1 MSTTMTPQAHVAA
14 LHALHLSVGIESNK
28 LAGVLSTVKVP
39 DDDAA
44 KASLQGVLKGALRPP
59 ESWSSLEKGE
69 ELKMC
74 LNGILE
80 SDEATRL
87 LVEVL
92 QAAATADMAAQVEA
106 TKVKAMATIGG
117 VAAKLNDHKD
127 TLEVLHKEAPALI
140 ASANMAK
147 NRALKVTGAS
157 GMSQPEV
164 LQKWEDSHD
173 KILKL
178 HSQLVTAKDKHTEYV
193 EKLGLSYEMPDGT
206 TFTFSGSD
214 AEQAAARKAMR
225 EDAKDQ
231 KNLQEVKQVAIY
243 SAHGIDG
250 NVVASAKD
258 EHKHFEVPKHL
269 KTGDYEKLKRDYT
282 AWSTDPC
289 VIKAYDLLMHELDY
303 MFNAVDPIKAMHLL
317 PPSLLEGFTPKPGVT
332 VSDEF
337 QAERDLQN
345 KALYDELYDGSTK
358 EIRDWLSQ
366 IHSVG
371 QDGAFKVEIE
381 PGDGVRYM
389 YCLLSEHV
397 KFTAADQTTHMTAL
411 MNMSGLFAPGTQST
425 LKSVERARTLLREA
439 KKVGVMPTY
448 DMCGRMAIKAM
459 EQIDGVRDK
468 LRTNQLLEPEVLSI
482 KTFDQLDCT
491 KILQTALSITHGVIE
506 DRIKL
511 ADAQHKGTRRAK
523 EAGAEI
529 TSMKAELKGKRAAM
543 EAKRKRTELIEEVA
557 QEYELDPD
565 QIQNIKA
572 NVGQLQGFDQHKHKK
587 QVQLIEARALTL
599 ANGQTLS
606 EPLLKANLEKLQGNK
621 RPRDDRG
628 KGGRRGIK
636 GGRETPVQKPGARKC
651 FIKGCDEDAPINPAN
666 GKAFAL
672 CKGCNAKAKE
682 GRKLIKKDGTEW
694 RQKVA
699 ARVVDIAEDPA
710 GDDGMVSIKV
720 GKEQHQIHAHT
731 LEILRQ
737 ANEEGLDVTEGN
749 VKTDW
754 KDNLRAVLGR

>member
-1 MSTTMTPQAHVAA
+1 
-14 LHALHLSVGIESNK
+14 
-28 LAGVLSTVKVP
+28 
-39 DDDAA
+39 
-44 KASLQGVLKGALRPP
+44 
-59 ESWSSLEKGE
+59 
-69 ELKMC
+69 
-74 LNGILE
+74 
-80 SDEATRL
+80 
-87 LVEVL
+87 
-92 QAAATADMAAQVEA
+92 
-106 TKVKAMATIGG
+106 
-117 VAAKLNDHKD
+117 
-127 TLEVLHKEAPALI
+127 
-140 ASANMAK
+140 
-147 NRALKVTGAS
+147 
-157 GMSQPEV
+157 
-164 LQKWEDSHD
+164 
-173 KILKL
+173 
-178 HSQLVTAKDKHTEYV
+178 
-193 EKLGLSYEMPDGT
+193 
-206 TFTFSGSD
+206 
-214 AEQAAARKAMR
+214 
-225 EDAKDQ
+225 
-231 KNLQEVKQVAIY
+231 
-243 SAHGIDG
+243 
-250 NVVASAKD
+250 
-258 EHKHFEVPKHL
+258 
-269 KTGDYEKLKRDYT
+269 
-282 AWSTDPC
+282 
-289 VIKAYDLLMHELDY
+289 

-317 PPSLLEGFTPKPGVT
+317 PPSLLEGYQQKPGVA

-337 QAERDLQN
+337 KAERDLQN
-345 KALYDELYDGSTK
+345 KALYEELYDGSTK

-397 KFTAADQTTHMTAL
+397 KFTAADQTTHMTTL

-468 LRTNQLLEPEVLSI
+468 LRTNQLLEPEVLSL

-511 ADAQHKGTRRAK
+511 ADAQHKGTRKAK

-529 TSMKAELKGKRAAM
+529 TSMKAELKEKRGSM
-543 EAKRKRTELIEEVA
+543 DAKRKRAELIEEVA
-557 QEYELDPD
+557 QEYELDPA
-565 QIQNIKA
+565 QVQKIKA
-572 NVGQLQGFDQHKHKK
+572 NVGQLQGFDQKKHKK

-621 RPRDDRG
+621 RTRDDRG
-628 KGGRRGIK
+628 KGGYRGSK
-636 GGRETPVQKPGARKC
+636 GGRGRPDHKSGSRKC

-682 GRKLIKKDGTEW
+682 GKKLIKKDGTEW

-699 ARVVDIAEDPA
+699 ARVAGMAEDPE

-720 GKEQHQIHAHT
+720 GKEHHQIHAHT

-754 KDNLRAVLGR
+754 KDNLRAVLQR

>member
-14 LHALHLSVGIESNK
+14 LNALQLSIRMQANQ

-39 DDDAA
+39 DDEAA
-44 KASLQGVLKGALRPP
+44 KASLQGVLKSALRPP
-59 ESWSSLEKGE
+59 GAWSNLVDGAELEE
-69 ELKMC
+69 HLDAV
-74 LNGILE
+74 LE
-80 SDEATRL
+80 SDEATKL

-92 QAAATADMAAQVEA
+92 QAAVTADMKSQVEA
-106 TKVKAMATIGG
+106 TKVKAIAAVGE
-117 VAAKLNDHKD
+117 VVAKLNEHSD
-127 TLEVLHKEAPALI
+127 TLGVLHKEAPALI

-157 GMSQPEV
+157 GLSQPEV
-164 LQKWEDSHD
+164 LQKWEDSHE

-178 HSQLVTAKDKHTEYV
+178 HSQLVTAKEKHTEYV
-193 EKLGLSYEMPDGT
+193 EKLGLSYEMPDGS
-206 TFTFSGSD
+206 TFKFSGTD
-214 AEQAAARKAMR
+214 TEQAAARKAMR

-250 NVVASAKD
+250 NVVAAAKD

-282 AWSTDPC
+282 AWSTDPS

-303 MFNAVDPIKAMHLL
+303 MFNAVDPVKAMHLL
-317 PPSLLEGFTPKPGVT
+317 PPSLLDGYQQKPGVT

-337 QAERDLQN
+337 KAERVLQN
-345 KALYDELYDGSTK
+345 KALYEELYDGSTK

-389 YCLLSEHV
+389 YCLLSEHM
-397 KFTAADQTTHMTAL
+397 KFTAADQTTHMTTL

-468 LRTNQLLEPEVLSI
+468 LRNNQLLEPEVLSL

-511 ADAQHKGTRRAK
+511 ADAQHKGTRKAK

-529 TSMKAELKGKRAAM
+529 TSMKAELKEKRGSM
-543 EAKRKRTELIEEVA
+543 DAKRKRAELIEEVA
-557 QEYELDPD
+557 QEYELDPA
-565 QIQNIKA
+565 QVQKIKA
-572 NVGQLQGFDQHKHKK
+572 NVGQLQGFDQKKHKK
-587 QVQLIEARALTL
+587 QVQLIEARCRRALSRRRWW
-599 ANGQTLS
+599 A
-606 EPLLKANLEKLQGNK
+606 
-621 RPRDDRG
+621 RG
-628 KGGRRGIK
+628 
-636 GGRETPVQKPGARKC
+636 
-651 FIKGCDEDAPINPAN
+651 
-666 GKAFAL
+666 
-672 CKGCNAKAKE
+672 
-682 GRKLIKKDGTEW
+682 
-694 RQKVA
+694 
-699 ARVVDIAEDPA
+699 
-710 GDDGMVSIKV
+710 
-720 GKEQHQIHAHT
+720 
-731 LEILRQ
+731 
-737 ANEEGLDVTEGN
+737 
-749 VKTDW
+749 
-754 KDNLRAVLGR
+754 

>member
-1 MSTTMTPQAHVAA
+1 MTHQAHVAA
-14 LHALHLSVGIESNK
+14 LNALQLSIRMQANQLE
-28 LAGVLSTVKVP
+28 GVLSTVKVP
-39 DDDAA
+39 DDEAA
-44 KASLQGVLKGALRPP
+44 KASLQGVLKSTLRPP
-59 ESWSSLEKGE
+59 GAWSNLVDGAELEE
-69 ELKMC
+69 HLDAV
-74 LNGILE
+74 LE
-80 SDEATRL
+80 NDEATRL

-92 QAAATADMAAQVEA
+92 QAAVTADMKSQVEA
-106 TKVKAMATIGG
+106 TKVKAIAAVGE
-117 VAAKLNDHKD
+117 VVAKLNEHSD
-127 TLEVLHKEAPALI
+127 TLGVLHKEAPALI

-157 GMSQPEV
+157 GLSQPEV
-164 LQKWEDSHD
+164 LQKWEDSHE

-178 HSQLVTAKDKHTEYV
+178 HSQLVTAKEKHTEYV
-193 EKLGLSYEMPDGT
+193 EKLGLSYEMPDGS
-206 TFTFSGSD
+206 TFKFSGTD
-214 AEQAAARKAMR
+214 TEQAAARKAMR

-250 NVVASAKD
+250 NVVAAAKD

-282 AWSTDPC
+282 AWSTDPS

-317 PPSLLEGFTPKPGVT
+317 PPSLLDGYQPKPGVT

-337 QAERDLQN
+337 KAERVLQN
-345 KALYDELYDGSTK
+345 KALYEELYDGSTK

-397 KFTAADQTTHMTAL
+397 KFTAADQTTHMTTL

-468 LRTNQLLEPEVLSI
+468 LRTNQLLEPEVLSL

-511 ADAQHKGTRRAK
+511 ADAQHKGTRKAK

-529 TSMKAELKGKRAAM
+529 TSMKAELKEKRGSM
-543 EAKRKRTELIEEVA
+543 DAKRKRAELIEEVA
-557 QEYELDPD
+557 QEYELDPA
-565 QIQNIKA
+565 QVQKIKA
-572 NVGQLQGFDQHKHKK
+572 NVGQLQGFDQKKHKK

-621 RPRDDRG
+621 RTRDDRG
-628 KGGRRGIK
+628 KGGYRGSK
-636 GGRETPVQKPGARKC
+636 GGRGRPEHKSGARKC

-682 GRKLIKKDGTEW
+682 GKKLIKKDGTEW

-699 ARVVDIAEDPA
+699 ARVADMAEDPE
-710 GDDGMVSIKV
+710 GDNGMVSIKV
-720 GKEQHQIHAHT
+720 GKEHHQIHAHT

-754 KDNLRAVLGR
+754 KDNLRAVLQR

>member
-1 MSTTMTPQAHVAA
+1 MTPQAHVAA

-59 ESWSSLEKGE
+59 EAWSNLENGAELE
-69 ELKMC
+69 EH
-74 LNGILE
+74 LNDILE

-206 TFTFSGSD
+206 TFTFSGTD

-303 MFNAVDPIKAMHLL
+303 MFNAVDPIRAMHLL

-337 QAERDLQN
+337 KAERDLQN

-468 LRTNQLLEPEVLSI
+468 LRTNQLLEPEVLSL

-572 NVGQLQGFDQHKHKK
+572 NVGQLKGFDQHKHKK
-587 QVQLIEARALTL
+587 QVQLIQARALTL

-651 FIKGCDEDAPINPAN
+651 FIKGCDEEAPINPAN

-699 ARVVDIAEDPA
+699 ARVVDIAEDPE
-710 GDDGMVSIKV
+710 GEDGMVSIKV
-720 GKEQHQIHAHT
+720 GKEHHQIHAHT

>member
-1 MSTTMTPQAHVAA
+1 MTPQAHVAA
-14 LHALHLSVGIESNK
+14 LNALQLSIRMQANQLE
-28 LAGVLSTVKVP
+28 GVLSTVKVP
-39 DDDAA
+39 DDEAA
-44 KASLQGVLKGALRPP
+44 KASLQGVLKSTLRPP
-59 ESWSSLEKGE
+59 GAWSNLVDGAELEE
-69 ELKMC
+69 HLDAV
-74 LNGILE
+74 LE
-80 SDEATRL
+80 SDEATKL

-92 QAAATADMAAQVEA
+92 QAAVTADMKSQVEA
-106 TKVKAMATIGG
+106 TKVKAIAAVGE
-117 VAAKLNDHKD
+117 VVAKLNEHSD
-127 TLEVLHKEAPALI
+127 TLGVLHKEAPALI

-157 GMSQPEV
+157 GLSQPEV
-164 LQKWEDSHD
+164 LQKWEDSHE

-178 HSQLVTAKDKHTEYV
+178 HSQLVTAKEKHTEYV
-193 EKLGLSYEMPDGT
+193 EKLGLSYEMPDGS
-206 TFTFSGSD
+206 TFRFSGTD
-214 AEQAAARKAMR
+214 TEQAAARKAMR

-250 NVVASAKD
+250 NVVAAAKD

-282 AWSTDPC
+282 AWSTDPS

-317 PPSLLEGFTPKPGVT
+317 PPSLLDGYQQKPGVT

-337 QAERDLQN
+337 KAERVLQN
-345 KALYDELYDGSTK
+345 KALYEELYDGSTK

-397 KFTAADQTTHMTAL
+397 KFTAADQTTHMTTL

-468 LRTNQLLEPEVLSI
+468 LRTNQLLEPEVLSL

-511 ADAQHKGTRRAK
+511 ADAQHKGTRKAK

-529 TSMKAELKGKRAAM
+529 TSMKAELKEKRGSID
-543 EAKRKRTELIEEVA
+543 AK
-557 QEYELDPD
+557 
-565 QIQNIKA
+565 
-572 NVGQLQGFDQHKHKK
+572 
-587 QVQLIEARALTL
+587 IEARALTL

-621 RPRDDRG
+621 RTRDDRG
-628 KGGRRGIK
+628 KGGYRGSK
-636 GGRETPVQKPGARKC
+636 GGRGRPEHKSGARKC

-682 GRKLIKKDGTEW
+682 GKKLIKKDGTEW

-699 ARVVDIAEDPA
+699 ARVAHMAEDPE

-720 GKEQHQIHAHT
+720 GKEHHQIHAHT

-754 KDNLRAVLGR
+754 KDNLRAVLQR

>member
-1 MSTTMTPQAHVAA
+1 MTPQAHVAA
-14 LHALHLSVGIESNK
+14 LNALHLSVGILSNK

-39 DDDAA
+39 DDEAA

-59 ESWSSLEKGE
+59 GSWSNLAEGAELEE
-69 ELKMC
+69 H
-74 LNGILE
+74 LNTILE
-80 SDEATRL
+80 NEEATQR
-87 LVEVL
+87 LVEVM
-92 QAAATADMAAQVEA
+92 QAVVAADMKSQVEA
-106 TKVKAMATIGG
+106 TKVKAIAAIGE
-117 VAAKLNDHKD
+117 VAAKLNEHSD

-164 LQKWEDSHD
+164 LQKWEDSHE

-178 HSQLVTAKDKHTEYV
+178 HSQLCTAKDKHTEYV

-206 TFTFSGSD
+206 TFTFSGTD
-214 AEQAAARKAMR
+214 TEQAAARKAMR

-258 EHKHFEVPKHL
+258 EHKSFEVPKHL

-337 QAERDLQN
+337 KAERDLQS

-448 DMCGRMAIKAM
+448 DMCGRMAVKAM

-468 LRTNQLLEPEVLSI
+468 LRTNQLLEPEVLSL

-511 ADAQHKGTRRAK
+511 ADAQHKGTRKSK
-523 EAGAEI
+523 EAIAEI
-529 TSMKAELKGKRAAM
+529 TSMKTDVKEKRASM
-543 EAKRKRTELIEEVA
+543 DAKRKRSELIEEVA
-557 QEYELDPD
+557 QEYELDTD

-572 NVGQLQGFDQHKHKK
+572 NVGQLQGFDQQKHKK
-587 QVQLIEARALTL
+587 QVLLIEARALTL

-606 EPLLKANLEKLQGNK
+606 EPLLKANLQKLQGDK

-628 KGGRRGIK
+628 KGSYRGSK
-636 GGRETPVQKPGARKC
+636 GGRGRPQQRTGARKC
-651 FIKGCDEDAPINPAN
+651 FIKGCDEDAPINPTN
-666 GKAFAL
+666 GKPFAL
-672 CKGCNAKAKE
+672 CKGCNIKAKE
-682 GRKLIKKDGTEW
+682 GKQLFKKDGTQW
-694 RQKVA
+694 RQKVT
-699 ARVVDIAEDPA
+699 ARVADIHEDPEGG
-710 GDDGMVSIKV
+710 GDMVSIKV
-720 GKEQHQIHAHT
+720 GAEHHQIHART
-731 LEILRQ
+731 LEILRK
-737 ANEEGLDVTEGN
+737 ANDDGLDVTEGN